1 MNTIDSSNVHSKSS
15 NFCPITS
22 HTNKWHFEPKSKIA
36 RSLAFGQET
45 WKREEKD
52 VITTSSGQ
60 EYRNLQIRSEFD
72 NLVQMWKKA
81 TSHYSFLGQIITHPA
96 YLRIIGMGEKALPL
110 ILDELRQR
118 PNGNWFS
125 ALEAITG
132 KDIGQEANS
141 IDEAI
146 QLWLEWGEQNKY
158 LRIA

>member
-1 MNTIDSSNVHSKSS
+1 MNTIDCSNVHSKSG
-15 NFCPITS
+15 NFC
-22 HTNKWHFEPKSKIA
+22 HTTPHINKWHFKPKSKIA
-36 RSLAFGQET
+36 RSLAFGGET

-52 VITTSSGQ
+52 VITTALGQ
-60 EYRNLQIRSEFD
+60 EYRDLQVKSEFD

-96 YLRIIGMGEKALPL
+96 YLRIIGMGAKALPL
-110 ILDELRQR
+110 ILEELRQR

-132 KDIGQEANS
+132 KDVGQEANN

>member
-1 MNTIDSSNVHSKSS
+1 MNITDYSSGHSKTS
-15 NFCPITS
+15 NFC
-22 HTNKWHFEPKSKIA
+22 HTTHHISKWHFKPKSKIA
-36 RSLAFGQET
+36 RSLAFGEET
-45 WKREEKD
+45 WKRKERD
-52 VITTSSGQ
+52 VITTTTGQ
-60 EYRNLQIRSEFD
+60 ECRDLQIKTEFD

-81 TSHYSFLGQIITHPA
+81 TSHYSFLGQIITHTA

-110 ILDELRQR
+110 ILEELRQK

-132 KDIGQEANS
+132 KDVGQEASS

-158 LRIA
+158 